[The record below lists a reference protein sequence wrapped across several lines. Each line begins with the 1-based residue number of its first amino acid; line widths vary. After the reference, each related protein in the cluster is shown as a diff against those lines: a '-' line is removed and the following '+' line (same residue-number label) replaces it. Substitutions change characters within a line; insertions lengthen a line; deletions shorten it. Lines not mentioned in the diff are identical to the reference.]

1 MNWIGLIANPLWREL
16 WDSPEIKARRAY
28 LEHQLLRG
36 SETDPHSIGVL
47 RGQLAGMD
55 SLKGLVE
62 SFAKKQQQEELG
74 LLTQP
79 ETAAPEKRT
88 FRDNLRRLAGRA

>member
-28 LEHQLLRG
+28 LEHQLLHG
-36 SETDPHSIGVL
+36 SETDPHTIGSL
-47 RGQLAGMD
+47 RGQLAGLD

-62 SFAKKQQQEELG
+62 TYAKKQQQEELG
-74 LLTQP
+74 LNQP
-79 ETAAPEKRT
+79 GPAAPEKRT
-88 FRDNLRRLAGRA
+88 FRENMRRLAGRA